1 MHNSNNLQ
9 YLKVQVETASPG
21 ELTLML
27 YQEMVKS
34 LLRAKHHYALHQM
47 EDVNSQ
53 VHKVRTILSELMVT
67 LNMDYEISKQLY
79 NLYSFY
85 QAHLATF
92 IIKREESILEDTLQF
107 CREMAETWKEAL
119 LRLKLNEVKAHV

>member
-27 YQEMVKS
+27 YQEMIKS
-34 LLRAKHHYALHQM
+34 LLRAKQHYALHQY
-47 EDVNSQ
+47 EDMNAQ
-53 VHKVRTILSELMVT
+53 VHKVRTILSELMAT
-67 LNMDYEISKQLY
+67 LNMDYDLSKQLF

-85 QAHLATF
+85 QAHLASF
-92 IIKREESILEDTLQF
+92 ILKRDEAMLDDTLQF
-107 CREMAETWKEAL
+107 SREMADTWKQAL
-119 LRLKLNEVKAHV
+119 LQLKADGAKQHV